1 MVAPK
6 KNSSRAYRY
15 KGYIDAKVTAKKNDY
30 REESSNQHF
39 LFARVNYREELS
51 TMFSDECTFYS
62 SDDMN
67 KLHMGP
73 SPAVSRYHQ
82 QHRFFMRDDAPNLWD
97 HDFPNPGYLIT
108 NVVPTREILEE
119 HASQATEANK
129 YRDKLGRLHY
139 KKTTYGPAVLVLRA
153 NKFTSSSGQTHANDL
168 LPIPSAQ
175 VKDGKTVAF
184 IKVDNGSDWN
194 IRSVVNSLYLCR
206 LWRDSGL
213 DILGVVSY
221 AAKYLAYYQIE
232 HLWSPMS
239 RKLSSVILPSVL
251 EGEDSPPYLQSDL
264 SKDELKLKLKE
275 AAIFDNA
282 MMLIKDVYWK
292 NAMFNESKVTT
303 LVKQSLAKESPCD
316 DYEHVHQVWSH
327 FSLKR
332 MC

>member
-1 MVAPK
+1 M
-6 KNSSRAYRY
+6 
-15 KGYIDAKVTAKKNDY
+15 
-30 REESSNQHF
+30 
-39 LFARVNYREELS
+39 
-51 TMFSDECTFYS
+51 
-62 SDDMN
+62 
-67 KLHMGP
+67 
-73 SPAVSRYHQ
+73 
-82 QHRFFMRDDAPNLWD
+82 
-97 HDFPNPGYLIT
+97 
-108 NVVPTREILEE
+108 
-119 HASQATEANK
+119 
-129 YRDKLGRLHY
+129 
-139 KKTTYGPAVLVLRA
+139 
-153 NKFTSSSGQTHANDL
+153 
-168 LPIPSAQ
+168 
-175 VKDGKTVAF
+175 AF

-264 SKDELKLKLKE
+264 SKDELKLKE

-316 DYEHVHQVWSH
+316 DYEHVHQAWSH